1 MVSINVITVCVC
13 VYSCL
18 DIQSCLTLC
27 YPMDQK
33 NFPQSWKKKKS
44 ITHLDL
50 FVYSLP
56 EIWIFGNFQM
66 TDSDVDF
73 WFFQSEHMRLP
84 FKFEG

>member
-1 MVSINVITVCVC
+1 MVSINIITVCVC

-33 NFPQSWKKKKS
+33 NIPQSWKKKINNS
-44 ITHLDL
+44 SRS

-66 TDSDVDF
+66 TDNDVDF
-73 WFFQSEHMRLP
+73 WFFQSELMRLP